1 MEYSASP
8 NDSGAEAQPYD
19 KLYIENTLLRIAGA
33 LFCHDAKRAPTRI
46 AEIEINK
53 GLADKNITI
62 RPDPQL
68 GQPGPLAHRI
78 FVALIKKHS
87 DLGRPVQR
95 EVSFTKRELMRLVGR
110 KAWGGADS
118 ERLSHALMQ
127 IQTTLITAN
136 FKDGDGRYVEESF
149 HVFSRTRI
157 ERRESANDPIEAC
170 TVTLADPIIRSLRND
185 HFTCLNH
192 GLMMRQGTIGQA
204 LYMRLFFHFANLYNG
219 HNADRLTFQKRYD
232 DICTEWLGGLVVV
245 GHRSKI
251 LDRFGAHLD
260 GLVAE
265 KFLTS
270 YTVDKARSREGFVI
284 NFRPGQRFFE
294 DYNRFYLRPQQSDT
308 PGNLSAQQREIGEPL
323 KVAYLFTEKRTGQPV
338 SSVAFAS
345 SGDVETAKQLL
356 AELDP
361 VEIPEF
367 IDFALREAGK
377 TAFDVRT
384 LGGIKQYLA
393 PYLVHMKR
401 QLAIKAAEIRCAQ
414 REREEAEQ
422 SAYDCDRRAEA
433 ASLFETLPLEEQAAI
448 DAQARAYAGSFG
460 SSSFRDSQYSHRKVH
475 LTAMLHAGRL
485 KTFEQWKS
493 ERSAGGGFDG
503 NQRGV

>member
-46 AEIEINK
+46 AEIEINR
-53 GLADKNITI
+53 GVIDKNITI

-68 GQPGPLAHRI
+68 GLPGPLAHRI

-87 DLGRPVQR
+87 NLGRPIQR

-110 KAWGGADS
+110 RSWGGADS
-118 ERLSHALMQ
+118 ERLSRALMQ
-127 IQTTLITAN
+127 IQTTLICAS
-136 FKDGDGRYVEESF
+136 FKTGDGRYVEETF

-157 ERRESANDPIEAC
+157 ERRESASDPIEAC
-170 TVTLADPIIRSLRND
+170 TITLAEPIIASLQND

-219 HNADRLTFQKRYD
+219 HNAERLTFQKRYD

-260 GLVAE
+260 GLVEE

-270 YTVDKARSREGFVI
+270 YGIEKARAREGFVI
-284 NFRPGQRFFE
+284 SFRPGQRFFG
-294 DYNRFYLRPQQSDT
+294 DYDRFYRQHQQSDGQ
-308 PGNLSAQQREIGEPL
+308 GNLSAQQREIGEPL
-323 KVAYLFTEKRTGQPV
+323 RVAYLFTEKRTGQPV
-338 SSVAFAS
+338 SSVAFVS

-361 VEIPEF
+361 AEMPGF
-367 IDFALREAGK
+367 IDFALREAEK

-393 PYLVHMKR
+393 PYMVHMKR
-401 QLAIKAAEIRCAQ
+401 QLAIKAVDARRKEM
-414 REREEAEQ
+414 ERAEAEQ
-422 SAYDCDRRAEA
+422 SAYDCDRHAEA

-475 LTAMLHAGRL
+475 LTATLHAGRL
-485 KTFEQWKS
+485 KTFEQWRS
-493 ERSAGGGFDG
+493 ERSAA
-503 NQRGV
+503 